1 MAVAHSYTKANT
13 SLAAGAFYVIG
24 PGGDDDPG
32 YALEDV
38 VFVNTGTVGLRLG
51 HSLTDILTNARYQQL
66 AAAGTVGCTTAIAG
80 PIDNLIVYNYDASTA
95 GAFTVLAKCVK
106 RNSGKDLGILCAS
119 GTPGSTTRYQVIR
132 VSKAAG
138 ADTTTTVPVKYKRTL
153 THIKGYSVTVATGAT
168 ITIDLKDTFSRSL
181 LASVMNAEDHTTKT
195 IYTTTTLSTTI
206 PLTVD
211 RDCSLIFSSSA
222 GGDTVGDALIELAHT
237 VA

>member
-1 MAVAHSYTKANT
+1 MAVAHSYSKAVT

-38 VFVNTGTVGLRLG
+38 VFVNTGTVALRFG
-51 HSLTDILTNARYQQL
+51 HSLTDIITNARYQNV
-66 AAAGTVGCTTAIAG
+66 AAAASVGCTTAVAG
-80 PIDNLIVYNYDASTA
+80 PIDNLIVYNFDAATA
-95 GAFTVLAKCVK
+95 AAFTVIARCVR
-106 RNSGKDLGILCAS
+106 RNSGKDGGVLCAS
-119 GTPGSTTRYQVIR
+119 GTPGSATRYQVIR
-132 VSKAAG
+132 VSKVAG
-138 ADTTTTVPVKYKRTL
+138 ANTTTTVPVKYKRTL
-153 THIKGYSVTVATGAT
+153 TTIKGYSVTVANGGT
-168 ITIDLKDTFSRSL
+168 ITIDLKDTLSRSL

-195 IYTTTTLSTTI
+195 LYTTTTLSTTV

-222 GGDTVGDALIELAHT
+222 GGDTVGDALVELAHT

>member
-1 MAVAHSYTKANT
+1 MAVAHSYSKANT

-38 VFVNTGTVGLRLG
+38 VFVNTGTVALRLG
-51 HSLTDILTNARYQQL
+51 HSLTDILTNARYQNV
-66 AAAGTVGCTTAIAG
+66 AAAAAVGCTTAIAG
-80 PIDNLIVYNYDASTA
+80 PIDNLLVYNFDAATA
-95 GAFTVLAKCVK
+95 GAFTVIARCVK
-106 RNSGKDLGILCAS
+106 RNSGKDGGVLCGS
-119 GTPGSTTRYQVIR
+119 GTPGSATRYQVIR
-132 VSKAAG
+132 VSKTAG

-153 THIKGYSVTVATGAT
+153 TTIKGYSVTVATGGT

-181 LASVMNAEDHTTKT
+181 LASVMNAESHTTKT
-195 IYTTTTLSTTI
+195 LYTSTTLSTTT

>member
-38 VFVNTGTVGLRLG
+38 VFVNTGTVALRLG
-51 HSLTDILTNARYQQL
+51 HSLTDVLANARYQNV
-66 AAAGTVGCTTAIAG
+66 AAAAAVGCTTAIAG
-80 PIDNLIVYNYDASTA
+80 PVDNLLVYNFDASTA
-95 GAFTVLAKCVK
+95 GAFTLIAKCVR
-106 RNSGKDLGILCAS
+106 RNSGKDGGILCGS
-119 GTPGSTTRYQVIR
+119 GTPGSATRYQVIR
-132 VSKAAG
+132 VSKVAG

-168 ITIDLKDTFSRSL
+168 ITIDLQDSQSRSL

-195 IYTTTTLSTTI
+195 LYTTTTLSTTV

-211 RDCSLIFSSSA
+211 RDCSLIFSSSD
-222 GGDTVGDALIELAHT
+222 GGDTVGDALVELAHT
-237 VA
+237 IA

>member
-1 MAVAHSYTKANT
+1 MAVAHSYSKANT

-38 VFVNTGTVGLRLG
+38 VIHNTGTVGLRLG
-51 HSLTDILTNARYQQL
+51 HSLTDILTNVRYQQI
-66 AAAGTVGCTTAIAG
+66 AAAAAVGCTTAIAG
-80 PIDNLIVYNYDASTA
+80 PIDNLLVYNYDASTA
-95 GAFTVLAKCVK
+95 ASFTLIARCVK
-106 RNSGKDLGILCAS
+106 RNSGKDGGVLCGS
-119 GTPGSTTRYQVIR
+119 GTPGSATRYQVIR
-132 VSKAAG
+132 VSKVAG

-153 THIKGYSVTVATGAT
+153 TTIKGYSVTVASGGT
-168 ITIDLKDTFSRSL
+168 ITIDLKNAGSVSL
-181 LASVMNAEDHTTKT
+181 LAAVMNAESHTTKT
-195 IYTTTTLSTTI
+195 IYTATTLSTTV

-222 GGDTVGDALIELAHT
+222 GGDTVGDALIEIAHT